1 MIEGGRALDG
11 GPGASG
17 LCAPRCCR
25 ARPPAPPSPLH
36 TTSPTLTPAATAA
49 AASPGFFWSRSHTRS
64 RKTLLRAV
72 GERGWVLLLL
82 LLVAAVV
89 AAASP
94 SWGGC
99 PKNGLSGD
107 WLLPGDAVSISGR
120 WRLRSSMAPRP
131 EGGGGGGGIAGGT
144 ITFLVPLGLRPCR
157 LSVMFAG
164 TLTVGTYAAASAA
177 NFGLVRAVSM
187 PRALSA

>member
-49 AASPGFFWSRSHTRS
+49 AASPGFFWSRSNTRS

-72 GERGWVLLLL
+72 GERGWVLTP
-82 LLVAAVV
+82 AAW
-89 AAASP
+89 ASV
-94 SWGGC
+94 SWEFC

-107 WLLPGDAVSISGR
+107 WLLPGEAVSISGR